1 VRATA
6 LPSPRGRRIRNTI
19 HLLPLANNRSL
30 SCDDQQYVVLGFP
43 GLVADACS
51 LLLQAADEVFEALEL
66 LELGR
71 EVIMAG

>member
-1 VRATA
+1 M
-6 LPSPRGRRIRNTI
+6 
-19 HLLPLANNRSL
+19 NNRSL
-30 SCDDQQYVVLGFP
+30 SCDDQQYVVLGFS

-51 LLLQAADEVFEALEL
+51 LLLQAADDVFEALEL